1 MSNTI
6 EIKMNENDRIKNV
19 FPNGLIPNNSNI
31 DKTATGNGL
40 TTAELEADRHSI
52 IVNPQVNTIKDKTE
66 FCKKHEMNVLA
77 VYTDEGKGLKEFLL
91 SGLPKKKIFV
101 TPESFPLII
110 TAARK
115 ANMEQVL
122 YDDFF
127 CFLDESHCFASESF
141 REGILRPFNHFFMF
155 KNKAMGSATPFPYT
169 DPRILKMKRYKMIY
183 KEAAGKIQ
191 IISGNKPQ
199 DILVT
204 MLKEWEFIGN
214 VHVFFNTVTAIG
226 NIIRT
231 SGITDFNIYCVDSER
246 NQINLHEYGN
256 RILDRPI
263 AGLYAKYNFYSCRYV
278 EGWDMLDDANTTMMF
293 VTDVKVKHSLMNI
306 GIKGVQCMGR
316 LRNLKPINTYH
327 ITNSFNRNKQYNKTF
342 AKVREE
348 TEWEANQQITHYNN
362 YAKAALNDD
371 KQISQGILDL
381 IKPFASL
388 LDESTAIYDHMKSN
402 QVLYDNYTRST
413 YSNIDTIK
421 GCWLESRY
429 KVQLVTWDL
438 ETIETKNKPKNEIN
452 KAVYELIME
461 YRMNPS
467 QFKYGNAKKAFKSLE
482 GKYRVLFQAIDI
494 LDTQILIDT
503 EFNDDL
509 MKQKLIEHSN
519 KNAETK
525 LTIALIE
532 EFEIGI
538 RYSRKYIKNKLQQ
551 LYEQYSILGKTGKVK
566 NAKATDLEELQIFDL
581 KECKVNDDQGIRQQA
596 YQIIG
601 KRYTLKQAS

>member
-1 MSNTI
+1 
-6 EIKMNENDRIKNV
+6 MNEGDRIKSV
-19 FPNGLIPNNSNI
+19 FLNGLIPNNSNI

-52 IVNPQVNTIKDKTE
+52 IVNPQVNTIADKKAYCIAE
-66 FCKKHEMNVLA
+66 KINVHA
-77 VYTDEGKGLKEFLL
+77 IYTGEGHSLKEFLL
-91 SGLPKKKIFV
+91 NDTPKKKILI
-101 TPESFPLII
+101 TPESFPLLI

-115 ANMEQVL
+115 AKMEQVL
-122 YDDFF
+122 YDEFF
-127 CFLDESHCFASESF
+127 CLLDESHCFASESF
-141 REGILRPFNHFFMF
+141 REGILRPFDFFFNF
-155 KNKAMGSATPFPYT
+155 KYKAMGSATPFPYT
-169 DPRILKMKRYKMIY
+169 DPRILKMQRYKMIY
-183 KEAAGKIQ
+183 KETAGKIQ
-191 IISGNKPQ
+191 IIYGNKPQ
-199 DILVT
+199 DILCT
-204 MLKEWEFIGN
+204 ILNEWCFKGN

-226 NIIRT
+226 NIIRA

-263 AGLYAKYNFYSCRYV
+263 AGQYAKYNFYSCRYV
-278 EGWDMLDDANTTMMF
+278 EGWDMLDDANTTMIF

-316 LRNLKPINTYH
+316 LRNVKPINTYH
-327 ITNSFNRNKQYNKTF
+327 ITNSFNRNKRYNKSF

-362 YAKAALNDD
+362 YAKAASNDD

-388 LDESTAIYDHMKSN
+388 VNESIAIYDHMKSN

-413 YSNIDTIK
+413 YNNIDTIK
-421 GCWLESRY
+421 HCWQESRY
-429 KVQLVTWDL
+429 EAEMVIWDL
-438 ETIETKNKPKNEIN
+438 ETLETKNKPKNEIN

-461 YRMNPS
+461 YRADPS
-467 QFKYGNAKKAFKSLE
+467 LYKYGNAKKAFNSLE
-482 GKYRVLFQAIDI
+482 GKYKLLMQAIDI
-494 LDTQILIDT
+494 LDKQILINT
-503 EFNDDL
+503 EFHDDL

-525 LTIALIE
+525 LIIALID
-532 EFEIGI
+532 EFQIGV

-566 NAKATDLEELQIFDL
+566 SAKATDLDELQIFNL
-581 KECKVNDDQGIRQQA
+581 KECKVDNDQGKRQLA
-596 YQIIG
+596 YQIIST
-601 KRYTLKQAS
+601 RYTLKQAS